1 MRERTQNGENMNFN
15 AKHQK
20 GIYTLLTVGL
30 AAFAIVLGIFAV
42 SLDSGS
48 VPNEGG
54 AAVSS
59 AESAA
64 SKPNESSQSGQI
76 DLLSSL
82 PDDNSSVQESQKPA
96 ENEWNLILVNG
107 RNPIPQEYEIEL
119 VEVENGH
126 MVDYRIADSLKSML
140 ADARAAGI
148 LPKITSSYRT
158 DEDQIEIMN
167 DYIAD
172 YIADGYTQEE
182 AELEAMKWVALP
194 GTSEH
199 QIGLAVDIST
209 ADWNKQSAYTVWEWL
224 ENNCYQYGFILRYT
238 EEWQTITGTSPE
250 PWHFR
255 YVGIEAATEIT
266 KLGVSLE
273 EYLEQAGSR
282 S

>member
-1 MRERTQNGENMNFN
+1 MNFN
-15 AKHQK
+15 AKHRK
-20 GIYTLLTVGL
+20 GVYTLLTVSL
-30 AAFAIVLGIFAV
+30 AVFAIILGILAV
-42 SLDSGS
+42 SLDRGFDPNGS
-48 VPNEGG
+48 SDD
-54 AAVSS
+54 VSS
-59 AESAA
+59 AESTA
-64 SKPNESSQSGQI
+64 STPTEGEQSGQI
-76 DLLSSL
+76 DLSEFLPNGSS
-82 PDDNSSVQESQKPA
+82 SAEEPA

-107 RNPIPQEYEIEL
+107 KNPIPQEYEIDL

-126 MVDYRIADSLKSML
+126 MVDYRIADSLKNML

-238 EEWQTITGTSPE
+238 EEWQSITGTSPE

-266 KLGVSLE
+266 KLGVCLE